1 MDNWIEETL
10 QKAVDKFRRSVVLA
24 RKQDVIPYKSEGG
37 RWVGAPFDG
46 NSWWTGGFWP
56 GLMWQLYHF
65 SGEEAFREEALRVER
80 LLVAELLRFEW
91 LNHDVGFMYL
101 LSCGAHH
108 RLTGDEEARRH
119 TLHAANLLAGRFN
132 PAGFIRAWNG
142 DRPGWAIIDCMMNLS
157 LLYWASAQTGDPRFE
172 AIARLHADTA
182 MREFVREDGSCH
194 HIVIFDPR
202 TGKALEKPGG
212 QGYCAGSSW
221 TRGQA
226 WGLYGFALSYE
237 GTGDE
242 RYLDTACRIA
252 DYFKAHI
259 RADGLVDCDFC
270 QPQEPQRI
278 DNIASACAASG
289 MLKLA
294 RLVGDGRGDAYREA
308 ALRMLRALDA
318 LCADWTN
325 QSPGILQKC
334 TAAYHDEGAG
344 RHVNILYG
352 DYFFV
357 EALLRLRGADAQLW
371 QA

>member
-1 MDNWIEETL
+1 MERIDEINRNFFTL
-10 QKAVDKFRRSVVLA
+10 FQ
-24 RKQDVIPYKSEGG
+24 EG
-37 RWVGAPFDG
+37 R
-46 NSWWTGGFWP
+46 
-56 GLMWQLYHF
+56 
-65 SGEEAFREEALRVER
+65 
-80 LLVAELLRFEW
+80 ELLRK
-91 LNHDVGFMYL
+91 DVGAVMDAQREKALEEFK
-101 LSCGAHH
+101 AHGIPYGH
-108 RLTGDEEARRH
+108 ENYRY
-119 TLHAANLLAGRFN
+119 ANLLPVLERDYN
-132 PAGFIRAWNG
+132 VSLRYVEQEV
-142 DRPGWAIIDCMMNLS
+142 DLS
-157 LLYWASAQTGDPRFE
+157 EVFQCNVP
-172 AIARLHADTA
+172 
-182 MREFVREDGSCH
+182 C
-194 HIVIFDPR
+194 
-202 TGKALEKPGG
+202 
-212 QGYCAGSSW
+212 
-221 TRGQA
+221 
-226 WGLYGFALSYE
+226 
-237 GTGDE
+237 
-242 RYLDTACRIA
+242 LDTHLLLTINGRVWRGNERPDVPEGVIVCGLAEA
-252 DYFKAHI
+252 SVKYKELFDKYYNQFTEPG